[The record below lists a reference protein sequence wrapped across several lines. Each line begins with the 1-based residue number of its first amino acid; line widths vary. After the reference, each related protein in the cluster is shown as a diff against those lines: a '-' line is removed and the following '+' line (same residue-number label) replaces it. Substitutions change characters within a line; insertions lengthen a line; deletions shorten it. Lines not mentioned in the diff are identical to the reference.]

1 MALVPNYDHHGI
13 TAAYLE
19 SAMQETLRDLGTVIE
34 DVERLFQRFA
44 SEGGQ
49 CAGESVDHL
58 RASLGG
64 IHERFMK
71 LEHRVQRQVR
81 RRMRETNR
89 YVHENPWQTIGAA
102 AAVAFVLGA
111 LTARRGRHSS

>member
-1 MALVPNYDHHGI
+1 
-13 TAAYLE
+13 
-19 SAMQETLRDLGTVIE
+19 MQDTLKDLGTVIE
-34 DVERLFQRFA
+34 DVERLFQRFT

-49 CAGESVDHL
+49 CASESVDQL
-58 RASLGG
+58 RTSLGS
-64 IHERFMK
+64 IRERFTK
-71 LEHRVQRQVR
+71 LEHRVQHQVR

-111 LTARRGRHSS
+111 LTARRGGHSS